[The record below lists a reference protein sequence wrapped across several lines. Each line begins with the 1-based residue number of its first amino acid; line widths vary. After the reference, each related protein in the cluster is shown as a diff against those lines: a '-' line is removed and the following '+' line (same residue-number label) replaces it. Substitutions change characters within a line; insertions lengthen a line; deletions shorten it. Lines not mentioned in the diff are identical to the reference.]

1 VIFKRSSKV
10 ELEMCRSILL
20 LIPGVL
26 GSASDVYGMPG
37 CVHKDA
43 DTCECGMP
51 GLSPTGS
58 GSMTTVTMNE
68 SYCDEMIANGT
79 ATAFVTDD
87 TCKGKCMT
95 GGTTDYIGCYGT
107 DGAYQPS
114 KGHGVCA
121 CHITEARCVEM
132 VADGQ
137 ATMWSH
143 KCGRGGVSS
152 CAPYTS
158 GCYGT
163 DGENKGHGVCAC
175 SMPGAWSD
183 HTKSYSKIGM
193 TEEKCDEMVA
203 AGNATMFT
211 HLCDGMCAETLGCYG
226 TDGVNKGHGVCA
238 CTVTET
244 QCAAM
249 VAAGNAT
256 MWSYSCAGMCA
267 DLPDETTEAPATTE
281 TTDSASNGTQVV
293 SASLTITGLTEA
305 DAKSMEADIKKGIAD
320 SIEGVSATD
329 VTITEYTST
338 TATGRR
344 LQDTLV
350 VKFTVAI
357 PDGSTAATISNAVDT
372 ALADKATVLT
382 NIKAAAEA
390 SGSTVDLSAVEITAS
405 TAAAVVDVAEDDV
418 MGSGASLVLF
428 GALSM
433 IYS

>member
-10 ELEMCRSILL
+10 ELEMYRSILL

-26 GSASDVYGMPG
+26 GSASDVFGLPG
-37 CVHKDA
+37 CVHTDA

-51 GLSPTGS
+51 GLSPS
-58 GSMTTVTMNE
+58 GNPTTVTIDE
-68 SYCDEMIANGT
+68 TYCNEMIANGT
-79 ATAFVTDD
+79 ATAFKTDD

-95 GGTTDYIGCYGT
+95 GGTTDFIGCYGT
-107 DGAYQPS
+107 DGAYKPS

-121 CHITEARCVEM
+121 CHITQEKCDEM

-175 SMPGAWSD
+175 SMAGAYSE
-183 HTKSYSKIGM
+183 HTKSYRKIKM
-193 TEEKCDEMVA
+193 TEEKCTEMVA

-211 HLCDGMCAETLGCYG
+211 HLCDGMCAETIGCYG

-244 QCAAM
+244 QCLAM

-267 DLPDETTEAPATTE
+267 DLPDTTESPMETTE
-281 TTDSASNGTQVV
+281 TTETTSPANGTQVV
-293 SASLTITGLTEA
+293 SASLTFSGLTEA
-305 DAKSMEADIKKGIAD
+305 DAKSMETDIKKGIAD
-320 SIEGVSATD
+320 SVDGVSATD
-329 VTITEYTST
+329 VTITGYST
-338 TATGRR
+338 TSATGRR

-372 ALADKATVLT
+372 ALADKATVLS
-382 NIKAAAEA
+382 NIKTAAEA

-418 MGSGASLVLF
+418 MDSSASLVLF
-428 GALSM
+428 GALVM